1 MELIKFLMDIVIIG
15 LLGAGVYYAI
25 KLEKQLKVL
34 RLSQAEMGRY
44 TADFSRNIDRA
55 EAGIKSLKLTAREA
69 GDDLEKLL
77 ERGQVMRDELRFV
90 VDHAD
95 SLVDKIAKQ
104 GAQMAAQSRGVESQR
119 MGERADKQGE
129 RVDRGAERP
138 VLRAVSETPTAEKAV
153 VGGEP
158 RSRAERELLH
168 ALKNIQE

>member
-104 GAQMAAQSRGVESQR
+104 GAQMAAQSRGTESQR
-119 MGERADKQGE
+119 LVDRAEKQGE
-129 RVDRGAERP
+129 RGVERP